1 MRLATVIIALLH
13 REFLSTVRSPWEV
26 LALLVFA
33 STASIPTAVS
43 SIEEGVAT
51 ILVLLFITLFTSTQ
65 SYLRD
70 KWKGVIEI
78 YYIYPIPPAATYAV
92 KLAYTTTLMTIAIT
106 AYALAL
112 AALKNEPRIVAE
124 TVSIAAPPLIYLAAA
139 ASLASMIAVHLKS
152 ETPLLIAVTT
162 ILSTPILITTATAQ
176 NSLLIILSGV
186 SYAIIASIIA
196 ELID

>member
-1 MRLATVIIALLH
+1 MRLEAVAALLH
-13 REFLSTVRSPWEV
+13 REFISTERSPWEV
-26 LALLVFA
+26 LALLILA
-33 STASIPTAVS
+33 STASIPTALSRV
-43 SIEEGVAT
+43 EERVAT

-70 KWKGVIEI
+70 KWRGVVEV
-78 YYIYPIPPAATYAV
+78 YHIYPIPPAATYAV
-92 KLAYTTTLMTIAIT
+92 KLAYTATLMALAIA

-112 AALKNEPRIVAE
+112 ATLKSEPGIVVGV
-124 TVSIAAPPLIYLAAA
+124 VSTAAPPLIYLAAA

-152 ETPLLIAVTT
+152 ETPLLIAMTT
-162 ILSTPILITTATAQ
+162 VLSTPILVTTATAQ
-176 NSLLIILSGV
+176 NSILIILSGV